1 MSDRILRCTPAR
13 GAWFERSV
21 VPALVLSLA
30 FALGGCQSAPRP
42 AGGVAGAAPGSR
54 GWKPA
59 HPDTLGPIVAVVG
72 NRRITA
78 HDIDSIIATA
88 PQNMRGQFS
97 SPEAYRSLVD
107 RVVTEEAVYQAAR
120 AAGADKDP
128 GYAAEVGRSA
138 REILLRRY
146 YQGRLDELAP
156 PPDSAIQA
164 HYDEHKEEYVIAPRA
179 QVRHIQF
186 ATRAK
191 AESVRRLLQKGGLWD
206 ALCRAH
212 STDSA
217 TKADGG
223 VLGFVTPEVEY
234 VPGIGKSPAIVA
246 AAFELKEGDVSAPL
260 KSDKGW
266 HLIRVESVAPKSYR
280 SLADV
285 RAQIEGQLSSDRE
298 AAFSKALLDSL
309 KERANATVFSDSID
323 MALTPARTPQDFFKE
338 AQAATSPQKR
348 IELYRALVKRFPND
362 SVTVQAEFM
371 IGFTYAEDIGDTE
384 TAREEFEKFLARHP
398 NHELGT
404 SARWMMENMDKPA
417 PNLDEG
423 APAEAGDGAASD
435 STGAVPRQES
445 PGSP

>member
-1 MSDRILRCTPAR
+1 MSDLSRRGAPAR
-13 GAWFERSV
+13 GARFGRSI
-21 VPALVLSLA
+21 VPALILA
-30 FALGGCQSAPRP
+30 LALGGCQSGPRP
-42 AGGVAGAAPGSR
+42 AEGVAGAAPGSR

-72 NRRITA
+72 NRRVTA
-78 HDIDSIIATA
+78 HDIDSILATA
-88 PQNMRGQFS
+88 PPSMRGQFT

-128 GYAAEVGRSA
+128 EYQAEVARNA

-146 YQGRLDELAP
+146 FQGRLELLGP

-164 HYDEHKEEYVIAPRA
+164 HYDEHKEEYATAPRA
-179 QVRHIQF
+179 RVRHIQF

-191 AESVRRLLQKGGLWD
+191 AESVRRLLLKGGLWD
-206 ALCRAH
+206 ALCKTH

-223 VLGFVTPEVEY
+223 ILGYVTPEVEY
-234 VPGIGKSPAIVA
+234 VPGIGKAPSILA
-246 AAFELKEGDVSAPL
+246 AAFQLKEGDVSAPL

-266 HLIRVESVAPKSYR
+266 HLIRVESVEPKGYR
-280 SLADV
+280 SLSDV
-285 RAQIEGQLSSDRE
+285 RGQIEGQLQSDRE
-298 AAFSKALLDSL
+298 AVYSKAVLDSL
-309 KERANATVFSDSID
+309 RERANATVFSDSIEAA
-323 MALTPARTPQDFFKE
+323 MRPARTPQDYFKE
-338 AQAATSPQKR
+338 AQAAVSPQKR

-371 IGFTYAEDIGDTE
+371 IGFTYAEDLGDTE

-417 PNLDEG
+417 PNLEEG
-423 APAEAGDGAASD
+423 APGEAGEGAAPD
-435 STGAVPRQES
+435 STVAPPRQGS
-445 PGSP
+445 QGSP